1 MSLTPVPTRVAL
13 IEDDEDVRG
22 AIEELLVDEGF
33 LVTAFPDGLDAIQ
46 ALRAGGIAPDLILLD
61 LGMRKMDGWQFRL
74 EQKNDRLLS
83 AIPVL
88 AMSADGS
95 AKARAIDAEG
105 FIAKP
110 LHGDALL
117 RTMREVIATSER
129 RRTQQAQSAFE
140 RMASLGTLAA
150 GVAHEINNPLAFI
163 SANLRLLVEELP
175 EVAREVRDPALHAR
189 LTEWQTMVEESI
201 EGATRIQS
209 IVRGIRSFSHVDET
223 PRAPIDIPRALD
235 SAINLATSEIRQRAR
250 LVKEYNDVP
259 QVIANEG
266 KLGQV
271 FLNLIVNA
279 AQAMREGGAENV
291 ITVSTS
297 TSADGDALV
306 TVRDT
311 GEGIRPEIRQR
322 IFEPFFTTKAV
333 GSGVGLGLSICHG
346 IVVALGGEITVD
358 SEIGRGSLFTV
369 RLPRATSVSSR
380 VPTPTHPAP
389 PPSATPPPPDS
400 RARILII
407 DDEPTLAKVL
417 VRQLG
422 KRHEVRAVTSG
433 REALALLKSG
443 DRFDVILSDL
453 LMPDVTGMDLHD
465 EVAKLYPG
473 LEHRIVF
480 MTGGAFTPRAREFV
494 AQAPNYFLE
503 KPIDFPALTAALREV
518 LSAEPASSTLRT

>member
-1 MSLTPVPTRVAL
+1 MTTAPPAIRVAL
-13 IEDDEDVRG
+13 IEDDDDVRG
-22 AIEELLVDEGF
+22 AIEELLIDEGF
-33 LVTAFPDGLDAIQ
+33 EVTAFPDGLDAIQ
-46 ALRAGGIAPDLILLD
+46 ALRSGGIAPDLILLD

-74 EQKNDRLLS
+74 EQKNDRVLG
-83 AIPVL
+83 AVPVL

-95 AKARAIDAEG
+95 AKARAIDSEG

-110 LHGDALL
+110 LHGDTLL
-117 RTMREVIATSER
+117 STMREVIATAER
-129 RRTQQAQSAFE
+129 RRTQQAQGAFE

-175 EVAREVRDPALHAR
+175 EVARDVRDPALHAR
-189 LTEWQTMVEESI
+189 LVEWQTMVDECI
-201 EGATRIQS
+201 EGTSRIQS

-223 PRAPIDIPRALD
+223 PRAAVDIPRALD

-250 LVKEYNDVP
+250 LVKVYDPIPMVM
-259 QVIANEG
+259 ANEG

-279 AQAMREGGAENV
+279 AQAMREGNVDNV
-291 ITVSTS
+291 ITVSTGS
-297 TSADGDALV
+297 DDRGDAIV

-311 GEGIRPEIRQR
+311 GEGIRPELRQR
-322 IFEPFFTTKAV
+322 IFEPFFTTKPV

-346 IVVALGGEITVD
+346 IIVALGGEITVD

-369 RLPRATSVSSR
+369 RLPRATSPSR
-380 VPTPTHPAP
+380 TPAP
-389 PPSATPPPPDS
+389 TLPTSPSVLPTDPEP
-400 RARILII
+400 RGRILVI
-407 DDEPTLAKVL
+407 DDEPTLARVL

-422 KRHEVRAVTSG
+422 KRHDVRAVTSG
-433 REALALLKSG
+433 REALNLLRQG
-443 DRFDVILSDL
+443 EHFDAILSDL

-473 LEHRIVF
+473 LEHRIIF

-494 AQAPNYFLE
+494 ATASNPFLE
-503 KPIDFPALTAALREV
+503 KPIDVPALTAALREI
-518 LSAEPASSTLRT
+518 LSPEL